1 MGNRKHPVEL
11 FLRVITASP
20 ETMKLLNALPKRDMN
35 HDERE
40 RNNPRCRCAP

>member
-11 FLRVITASP
+11 FLWVITASR
-20 ETMKLLNALPKRDMN
+20 ETMKPLNALPKRDMN

-40 RNNPRCRCAP
+40 RNNPSCRCAP

>member
-20 ETMKLLNALPKRDMN
+20 EMMKLLNALPKRDMN

-40 RNNPRCRCAP
+40 RNNPRRMCEP